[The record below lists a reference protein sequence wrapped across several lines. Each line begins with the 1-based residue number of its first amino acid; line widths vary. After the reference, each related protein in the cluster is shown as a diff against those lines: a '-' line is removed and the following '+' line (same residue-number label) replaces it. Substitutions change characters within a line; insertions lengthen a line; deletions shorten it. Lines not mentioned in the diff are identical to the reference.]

1 MRSERPWNNCCQ
13 DANTG
18 QDGSLSTIH
27 ANSAFDAISRLET
40 MIMLHTDIPLAALR
54 RQIASGIDLIVHLG
68 RLRDKSR
75 RLIEIRE
82 LCGIENDGIKTAVLF
97 QFAEEKEEDGKI
109 AGSIIKQEA
118 LCHVQKLKTAGIN
131 YEA

>member
-1 MRSERPWNNCCQ
+1 EVRGAEAIDMLQALNV
-13 DANTG
+13 G